1 MSELKRRSK
10 RHIDVVI
17 VGGGIMG
24 CASAWELAQ
33 KGLSV
38 TVLERSVPGA
48 EASSAA
54 AGIIGA
60 QAEAHAAGPM
70 TTLSLLSRSRYP
82 RWQKALYASTSIDVG
97 YRESGLLRVGF
108 DRGSVDKLAAAARWQ
123 KRQKLGVEKLGARQ
137 LHALEPGLGP
147 RVAGGVNYPGD
158 GRVDPRLLL
167 RALHIAAQRA
177 GVDFRSG
184 AYVRRVVEKNGRA
197 QGVALEDGSEVRA
210 GHVVVAAGSWT
221 TLVEGVRL
229 RSGAVRPARG
239 QIVELLAPQPLLDRV
254 VFGPRC
260 YIVPRDD
267 GRMLVGSTLE
277 FVGYRRNVTARAVR
291 DLLDGAIELVPGLAE
306 ATPGQMWSNFRPY
319 TDDEL
324 PLLGP
329 SGIVGLTLATGHY
342 RTGILLAPIT
352 AEIVSA
358 VVRGKRPPLPLD
370 AFDPRRPSAVGP

>member
-1 MSELKRRSK
+1 MAEKKRRGGRAQS
-10 RHIDVVI
+10 DVLI

-24 CASAWELAQ
+24 CASAWELARH
-33 KGLSV
+33 GLKV

-70 TTLSLLSRSRYP
+70 ATLSLLSRARYP
-82 RWQKALYASTSIDVG
+82 RWQKALHAATGIDVG
-97 YRESGLLRVGF
+97 FRESGLLRVGF
-108 DRGSVDKLAAAARWQ
+108 DRKTVERLAAETSWQ
-123 KRQKLGVEKLGARQ
+123 RKQKLGVERLGARQ
-137 LHALEPGLGP
+137 VRALEPSLGP
-147 RVAGGVNYPGD
+147 RVVGGVNFPGD

-167 RALHIAAQRA
+167 RALHIAAQGA
-177 GVDFRSG
+177 GVEFRTG
-184 AYVRRVVEKNGRA
+184 AYVRSVLERAGRA
-197 QGVALEDGSEVRA
+197 RGVVLEDGSEVRA
-210 GHVVVAAGSWT
+210 DQVVVAAGSWT
-221 TLVEGVRL
+221 TLVEGLEL
-229 RSGAVRPARG
+229 RAGAVRPARG
-239 QIVELLAPQPLLDRV
+239 QIVELVAPRPLVSRV

-277 FVGYRRNVTARAVR
+277 FVGYRRQVTARAVR
-291 DLLDGAIELVPGLAE
+291 DLLDAALELVPELGDAS
-306 ATPGQMWSNFRPY
+306 PGNSWSNFRPY

-324 PLLGP
+324 PLIGA
-329 SGIVGLTLATGHY
+329 SGIAGLTLATGHY

-358 VVRGKRPPLPLD
+358 LVRSKRPPMPLD
-370 AFDPRRPSAVGP
+370 AFDPRRASCR

>member
-1 MSELKRRSK
+1 MADKKRRKTHK
-10 RHIDVVI
+10 RADVLI

-24 CASAWELAQ
+24 CASAWELARR
-33 KGLSV
+33 GLSV

-60 QAEAHAAGPM
+60 QAEAHAEGPM
-70 TTLSLLSRSRYP
+70 TDLSLLSRTRYP
-82 RWQKALYASTSIDVG
+82 RWQKALQAATGIDVG

-108 DRGSVDKLAAAARWQ
+108 DKQAVDTLAAGTRGQ
-123 KRQKLGVEKLGARQ
+123 RRQKLGVERLGSRQ
-137 LHALEPGLGP
+137 LHALEPSLGA
-147 RVAGGVNYPGD
+147 RAVGGVHFPGD

-167 RALHIAAQRA
+167 RALHIAAQQA
-177 GVDFRSG
+177 GVEFRTG
-184 AYVRRVVEKNGRA
+184 AYVRRVLEKAGRA
-197 QGVALEDGSEVRA
+197 RGVELEDGSEVPA
-210 GHVVVAAGSWT
+210 DQVVVAAGSWT

-239 QIVELLAPQPLLDRV
+239 QIVELVAPRPYIQRV

-277 FVGYRRNVTARAVR
+277 FVGYRREVTARAVR
-291 DLLDGAIELVPGLAE
+291 DLLDAAIELVPELAE
-306 ATPGQMWSNFRPY
+306 ATPGGTWSNFRPY

-329 SGIVGLTLATGHY
+329 SGVAGLTLATGHY

-358 VVRGKRPPLPLD
+358 VVRGKPPPLPLEP
-370 AFDPRRPSAVGP
+370 FDPQRPGAAA